1 MRPSK
6 VKKALLYLLLALF
19 SVVVL
24 LPFYGMVITSLK
36 TQEQIQDVAS
46 IAEMLT
52 ARPVRWENYPDVFD
66 YIPFLHYYWNTFY
79 VTALCIFGC
88 VLSCSMVA
96 YGFARFRWPGRDAVF
111 LLMLSTMMLPP
122 QVTIIP
128 TFVMFSKIGWVNS
141 FKPLWVPAFFGIPFS
156 IFLLRQF
163 LLGIPRDLEE
173 AAKIDGCGPV
183 GTFWRVLLPLIKPA
197 LLAVIVFQFLWAWN
211 DFVNP
216 LIYLHDARLMT
227 LTLSMLTF
235 QWLHGTEWNLLMAAA
250 TMMTLPAIV
259 LFFFAQRYFIEGI
272 TLTGLKG

>member
-1 MRPSK
+1 M
-6 VKKALLYLLLALF
+6 
-19 SVVVL
+19 
-24 LPFYGMVITSLK
+24 
-36 TQEQIQDVAS
+36 
-46 IAEMLT
+46 
-52 ARPVRWENYPDVFD
+52 
-66 YIPFLHYYWNTFY
+66 
-79 VTALCIFGC
+79 
-88 VLSCSMVA
+88 
-96 YGFARFRWPGRDAVF
+96 
-111 LLMLSTMMLPP
+111 
-122 QVTIIP
+122 
-128 TFVMFSKIGWVNS
+128 GWVNS

-250 TMMTLPAIV
+250 TMMTLPAII